1 MSLRTEQGFYYSF
14 YKEVVSSTGV
24 SSAFRALL
32 KDNKSEYGTTINS
45 FERFNI
51 YPEFVLGLTYK
62 FILTMVNMTDH
73 LGFGPLPI
81 LAMNPM
87 YFYLFTIFGIAG
99 WCSGVTFKFG
109 SLLSDSFI
117 GGILALVCFY
127 YNIAHATRVQWA
139 PGLRECFG
147 YPFILLQT
155 YYITKILK
163 TRSCSDFN
171 MVSVVACTVT
181 ANLSWQFSQFIWSTQ
196 VTLLFILSMLYDFTE
211 TLQKLLLCHL
221 VSFTISA
228 VLLCFNKLFITSL
241 YPTVLVGI
249 CIASGLPTFKKYS
262 RWLSRSIAT
271 TSIKRISTA
280 IFGSVL
286 FKFVM
291 FLFIGSKDG
300 DHVWSILRSKFTDYQ
315 DFDSMLYTCTP
326 EFDFLPLSTFVDLCQ
341 TLLLPSAYLAGPLVL
356 FLSLIPSAAPAKQED
371 FEEGN
376 DEGIHKDS
384 DSKVFGSPCPDLAFV
399 YNYGQAFVYV
409 VLAILV
415 MRLKLFMTPHLCV
428 VASVLASRKVFHV
441 LSKTLHFSLIALLL
455 AAMSVKGIENL
466 KIEVYREG
474 FYQNPQ
480 QMELFEY
487 ISSSTNPNDSFAGAM
502 SIMANLKLSTGR
514 PIVNHP
520 HYENEEIRLK
530 TRKIYRAFGPG
541 SKEQLGEELRDL
553 QVKYLVVDALHC
565 YSEMRRG
572 CSIMDVLNTEYELN
586 KSMSVIC
593 EEFFEGNPTPFEVVF
608 QNEAYSVLKVP
619 KNI

>member
-1 MSLRTEQGFYYSF
+1 MNCKNLGCLALSVLGSIIYGFIFERSRSFSKLSNIEKEMSLRTEQGFYYSF

-356 FLSLIPSAAPAKQED
+356 FLSLIPSAAPAKQE
-371 FEEGN
+371 
-376 DEGIHKDS
+376 
-384 DSKVFGSPCPDLAFV
+384 
-399 YNYGQAFVYV
+399 
-409 VLAILV
+409 
-415 MRLKLFMTPHLCV
+415 
-428 VASVLASRKVFHV
+428 
-441 LSKTLHFSLIALLL
+441 
-455 AAMSVKGIENL
+455 
-466 KIEVYREG
+466 G